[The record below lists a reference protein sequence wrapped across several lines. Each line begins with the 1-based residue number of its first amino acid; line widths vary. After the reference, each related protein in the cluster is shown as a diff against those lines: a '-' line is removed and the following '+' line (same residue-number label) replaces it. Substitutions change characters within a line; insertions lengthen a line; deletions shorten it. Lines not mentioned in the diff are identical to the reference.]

1 MPIDRRRILLGLALC
16 PLCAASARAE
26 GHWSY
31 EGEGAPEK
39 WGTLDSDFRACSTG
53 AEQSPIDLKDAVRA
67 DLNGLSMAWKPRS
80 YQVANNGHT
89 IQLDVP
95 SGDSLALEGQTYELK
110 QFHFHTPSEHALDG
124 KRLAME
130 VHFVHAHANG
140 HLAVVGILMTE
151 GVNNATFSSIMQAA
165 PTRPGSVP
173 ASSPIDP
180 NALLPTRRAIFRYEG
195 SLTTPPCSEIV
206 DWIVFAQPVEVD
218 GADIAA
224 FRAIFPMN
232 ARPLQPINRRFLLQA
247 GS

>member
-1 MPIDRRRILLGLALC
+1 
-16 PLCAASARAE
+16 
-26 GHWSY
+26 
-31 EGEGAPEK
+31 
-39 WGTLDSDFRACSTG
+39 
-53 AEQSPIDLKDAVRA
+53 VRA